1 MPVARIMKGPAWIGY
16 GGEGLIMKGWLGLGL
31 NLRGPIMAGYGAD
44 WGLSTANQGV
54 SIKPDQC

>member
-1 MPVARIMKGPAWIGY
+1 MKGRAWIGY

-31 NLRGPIMAGYGAD
+31 NVRGPIMAGQGAD